1 MKQNIKLEYILV
13 LILIIL
19 GIYNLF
25 YPFLNSNVTDEVVKK
40 KVEFECA
47 EIKDK
52 VQDKIRGIEEDSQ
65 IDVYKV
71 LGGIDEVNGDNN
83 LTGIKDRRTLVIQ
96 ESDLGKELDEDKE
109 PFMDSVVMFIYKSDC
124 PNGKPYL
131 HSSQHIELITMLNN
145 SNYSFKYIDLNTL
158 DKYGFTYLHISAKLR
173 LNNEKGDV
181 GLPFVLFNDTYINTE
196 ELKLKD
202 ANEIFKKISIEGFVE
217 GFDNSPE
224 TTKAKCPNDFKSVTF
239 DHIQDML
246 QKNKDLSEN
255 LQGKKKV
262 TIGGKDYYEYDD
274 VDEDGC
280 VKANFEICDAN
291 SENPG
296 YRLFTHRGHHGCLK
310 PDVDANLDAY
320 SAAFSVFDSYLSSL
334 PSEQD
339 AETGGDKV
347 YNADDCDENSKLRE
361 EARFAK
367 MKTCAN
373 KYRDNISNFGLCDNK
388 EKLEEHMNAP
398 KNIKLGRKKPNFEMT
413 AEDYEASAK
422 VAGAIYNACGYS

>member
-1 MKQNIKLEYILV
+1 MKQNIKFEHILV
-13 LILIIL
+13 LLLIII

-25 YPFLNSNVTDEVVKK
+25 YPFLNSDVTDEVVKK

-65 IDVYKV
+65 IEVNKT

-83 LTGIKDRRTLVIQ
+83 LTGLKDRRTLVIQ

-109 PFMDSVVMFIYKSDC
+109 PFMDSVIMFIYKSDC
-124 PNGKPYL
+124 PNSKSYF
-131 HSSQHIELITMLNN
+131 HSSQHTGLITMLNN
-145 SNYSFKYIDLNTL
+145 SNYSFKYIDLNNL
-158 DKYGFTYLHISAKLR
+158 DKYGFTYMHISAKLR
-173 LNNEKGDV
+173 LNKENSDI
-181 GLPFVLFNDTYINTE
+181 GLPFVLFNDIYINSE

-217 GFDNSPE
+217 GFDNHPE
-224 TTKAKCPNDFKSVTF
+224 TTKAKCPSDFKSVTF

-262 TIGGKDYYEYDD
+262 TIEGKDYYEYDD
-274 VDEDGC
+274 VDDDGC

-296 YRLFTHRGHHGCLK
+296 YRLFTNRGHYGCLK
-310 PDVDANLDAY
+310 PDTDANLDAY
-320 SAAFSVFDSYLSSL
+320 SAAFSVFDSYLSSI
-334 PSEQD
+334 PPVQD
-339 AETGGDKV
+339 TETGSDIV
-347 YNADDCDENSKLRE
+347 YNADDCDENSRLRE
-361 EARFAK
+361 EARFEK

-373 KYRDNISNFGLCDNK
+373 KYSDNISSFGLCDNK

-398 KNIKLGRKKPNFEMT
+398 NNITLGRKKPNFDMT
-413 AEDYEASAK
+413 ADDYEASAK
-422 VAGAIYNACGYS
+422 VATAIYNACGYS